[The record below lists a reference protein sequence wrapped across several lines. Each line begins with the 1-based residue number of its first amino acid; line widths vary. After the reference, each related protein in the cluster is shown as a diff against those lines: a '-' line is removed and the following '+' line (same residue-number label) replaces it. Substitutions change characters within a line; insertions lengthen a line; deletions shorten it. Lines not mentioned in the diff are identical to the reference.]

1 MYIIVKQLS
10 KANPTKNLHRANCQ
24 KFPVKAVSTPAMKP
38 IILHPAKAGTLPNL
52 SAIQP
57 NNRPPTIA
65 PMKNIDCANVGS
77 VEFSQTQF
85 NLKLFFIKTQ
95 NFYLYIFFKLPVWQ
109 LFHKEHL

>member
-10 KANPTKNLHRANCQ
+10 KANPTKNLHKANCQ
-24 KFPVKAVSTPAMKP
+24 KFPVKAVKSPAIKP
-38 IILHPAKAGTLPNL
+38 TILHPAKAGTLPNL

-65 PMKNIDCANVGS
+65 PMKNIDCASVGS

-85 NLKLFFIKTQ
+85 NF
-95 NFYLYIFFKLPVWQ
+95 
-109 LFHKEHL
+109 